1 MTHNYNATGALE
13 CHLWPKD
20 PNRCRVILVVQQTF
34 SSLALIACTINA
46 VLIIILRK
54 YKSTTGKL
62 IFWLS
67 VSSVL
72 RSLVFLLTDHDDRDC
87 RVKGF
92 FHNYF
97 SCTSL
102 LWVFMIAVNCLL
114 IVKRKNHKHYFIWYH
129 IIVWLGSM
137 VWSTIPFF
145 SDSYGHAGLW
155 CWIGLETDVRF
166 GMWYVPLFILCF
178 CMILIYVYLLRFV
191 MKFQKP
197 LNNRSDDERT
207 AQKRM
212 RRDLKSLLTY
222 PFFYILFSIP
232 IFIYRL
238 NDAADPHR
246 KPNYGV
252 TIASV
257 LLTPLLGVVYTVAFV
272 LINANLKEISIPLLR
287 EGLRDIFRKIPRH
300 AVNYNFQV
308 NSLTRLS
315 IKSRQYQPN
324 ESA

>member
-1 MTHNYNATGALE
+1 MTQNYNATE
-13 CHLWPKD
+13 CHLWSED
-20 PNRCRVILVVQQTF
+20 PNRCQVILIVQQTF
-34 SSLALIACTINA
+34 SSLALIACMITA
-46 VLIIILRK
+46 VFIVILRK
-54 YKSTTGKL
+54 YKSTTGRL

-97 SCTSL
+97 NCTSL

-114 IVKRKNHKHYFIWYH
+114 IVKRKNYEHYFKWYH

-137 VWSTIPFF
+137 VWSTIPLF

-178 CMILIYVYLLRFV
+178 CMILIYVYLLWFV

-197 LNNRSDDERT
+197 INNRSNDERT

-212 RRDLKSLLTY
+212 RRDLKSLLAY
-222 PFFYILFSIP
+222 PFLYILFSIP

-238 NDAADPHR
+238 NDATDPYR
-246 KPNYGV
+246 NPNYGL

-257 LLTPLLGVVYTVAFV
+257 LLTPLVGVVYTAAFV
-272 LINANLKEISIPLLR
+272 VINANLKEISVPLLR
-287 EGLRDIFRKIPRH
+287 EGLRDIFRKTPRH
-300 AVNYNFQV
+300 TVNYNFHV
-308 NSLTRLS
+308 NSLPRLS
-315 IKSRQYQPN
+315 TRSRQYQPN
-324 ESA
+324 E